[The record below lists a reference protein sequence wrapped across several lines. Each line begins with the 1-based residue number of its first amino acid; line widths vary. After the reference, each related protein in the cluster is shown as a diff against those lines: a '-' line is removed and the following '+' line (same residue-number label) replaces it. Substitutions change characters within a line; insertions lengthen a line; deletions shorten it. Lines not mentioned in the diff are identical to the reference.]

1 MKTSKYINRA
11 HSERRLVM
19 AFVISCL
26 CLSAGEGL
34 RLTPFP
40 AAIQA
45 VAGEENASLPADYAI
60 NRADDDSLPL
70 LAGKDGPVISYSRT
84 VKTGRNQVFE
94 YDKGSPS
101 SQLLRELAAHVI
113 RFGQP
118 VQSEDVVVLLL
129 GCRTPSR
136 APPITL

>member
-1 MKTSKYINRA
+1 
-11 HSERRLVM
+11 M

-40 AAIQA
+40 AVIQA
-45 VAGEENASLPADYAI
+45 VAGEENACPPANYAI
-60 NRADDDSLPL
+60 NQADDDSLPL
-70 LAGKDGPVISYSRT
+70 LTSKYGPVISHSRT
-84 VKTGRNQVFE
+84 VKTGKSQVFE

-101 SQLLRELAAHVI
+101 SQRLRELAAHVI

-118 VQSEDVVVLLL
+118 VQSEDILVLLL
-129 GCRTPSR
+129 GCRNPSR